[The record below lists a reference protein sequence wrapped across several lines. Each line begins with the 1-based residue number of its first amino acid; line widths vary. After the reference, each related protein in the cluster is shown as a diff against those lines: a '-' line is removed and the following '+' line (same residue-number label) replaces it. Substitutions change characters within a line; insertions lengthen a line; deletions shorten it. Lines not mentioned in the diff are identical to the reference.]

1 MENRNLKTSEN
12 PTEINVEKNNKD
24 LADQLQLA
32 LVDNEKDIKK
42 LRRKLSITFWVII
55 SLSIIMFAMGML
67 LLAVPIIAA
76 LGGQIDKLEALISA
90 GFGIA
95 DLAGLF
101 LFGPLEKIQ
110 KLMGDMSQLI
120 LALNSYQSQVGLRL
134 MEMDVTNNRPSI
146 GIAAERIG
154 SASESSIKIIQ
165 EYFETSKESK

>member
-1 MENRNLKTSEN
+1 MGNENLKTSAN
-12 PTEINVEKNNKD
+12 SVEIDVDKNNKD
-24 LADQLQLA
+24 LADQLQSA

-55 SLSIIMFAMGML
+55 SLSIIMFALGML
-67 LLAVPIIAA
+67 LLTVPVIAA
-76 LGGQIDKLEALISA
+76 LGGQIDKLKSLIAA

-120 LALNSYQSQVGLRL
+120 LILNSNQTQVSLRL
-134 MEMDVTNNRPSI
+134 MEMNIDDRPSI
-146 GIAAERIG
+146 GISADKIG
-154 SASESSIKIIQ
+154 LASESNIKLIQ
-165 EYFETSKESK
+165 EYFETTESTK